1 MVRHSN
7 ESISSSNDNKEENQ
21 KAPKNPVR
29 YKAGRVTRNPF
40 LNFLRIFRKNAEG
53 MSVKD
58 IAIEGGNIWRKM
70 DKQEKKLYL
79 DQAKLAPYRPRV
91 RRRKRSLSRGR
102 RRSKSRSKSRSAS
115 RRNRGRRRRRSS
127 SKQ

>member
-1 MVRHSN
+1 MARGSN
-7 ESISSSNDNKEENQ
+7 ESIPSSNDNKEETR
-21 KAPKNPVR
+21 KGAKTPVK
-29 YKAGRVTRNPF
+29 YKPGRITRNPF

-58 IAIEGGNIWRKM
+58 IAIKGGNLWRKM
-70 DKQEKKLYL
+70 DQQQKKLYL

-91 RRRKRSLSRGR
+91 RRRNRSASRGR
-102 RRSKSRSKSRSAS
+102 GRSKSRSKSRSAS
-115 RRNRGRRRRRSS
+115 RGSRRKRRRSS